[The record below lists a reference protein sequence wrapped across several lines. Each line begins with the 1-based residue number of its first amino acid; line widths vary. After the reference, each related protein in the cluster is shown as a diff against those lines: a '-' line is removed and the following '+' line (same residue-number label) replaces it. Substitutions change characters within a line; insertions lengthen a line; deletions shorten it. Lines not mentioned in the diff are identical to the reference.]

1 MCYKNKYKM
10 ATYLKFIL
18 LIFNEKKDGK
28 SSVSLRVTKNR
39 KRKYLKN
46 WALCYCRAMGRGT
59 GTF

>member
-1 MCYKNKYKM
+1 M